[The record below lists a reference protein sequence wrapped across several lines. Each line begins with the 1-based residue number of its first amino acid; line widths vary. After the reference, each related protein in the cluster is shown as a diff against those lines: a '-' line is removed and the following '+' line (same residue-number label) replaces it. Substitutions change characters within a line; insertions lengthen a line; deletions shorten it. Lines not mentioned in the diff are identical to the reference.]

1 MPLCQ
6 ASEGKC
12 CSACMQDCCWGSG
25 VVWFQ
30 WSFLSSAFVRS
41 HVTAF
46 SSANL
51 IVSSVHL
58 FTSLCF
64 LGLLTRRL
72 VYIVWHLRN
81 TIFQSANLLYARSYR
96 KEPGCLPA
104 VKLFKQFRL
113 HKVKMIL
120 VKPYHWQLKSEAWY
134 MLMVEVITKTSLCTD
149 RIIYCTTVDCN
160 SIF

>member
-1 MPLCQ
+1 MPLCRTSQ
-6 ASEGKC
+6 SKC
-12 CSACMQDCCWGSG
+12 RSACMQECCWGSG

-30 WSFLSSAFVRS
+30 WSFLSSVFVMS

-81 TIFQSANLLYARSYR
+81 TIFQSANLLYAKSYR

-104 VKLFKQFRL
+104 VKLLKKFSL
-113 HKVKMIL
+113 HKVKMI
-120 VKPYHWQLKSEAWY
+120 PYPWQLKSGGWY
-134 MLMVEVITKTSLCTD
+134 MLMVEVIIKTSWCTD
-149 RIIYCTTVDCN
+149 QIIYCTTVDHN